1 MRIFNLPPQPRG
13 TEMEQIAALRNY
25 LVQLAQDFNTQ
36 SEAVEKLERELNT
49 IKKENTNG
57 N

>member
-1 MRIFNLPPQPRG
+1 MRIFNLPPQLRG
-13 TEMEQIAALRNY
+13 TEQEQIAALRNY

-36 SEAVEKLERELNT
+36 AETIDKLERELT
-49 IKKENTNG
+49 SLKKENTNG